1 MKTHELKTDRL
12 YFQSTLDGEKLFEI
26 RKNDRDF
33 KKGDAVI
40 LRETV
45 HSSHRMASHNA
56 PLEYTGRTMKA
67 SISSVYGYYNV
78 DGIEKGFVVFGLA
91 DLTVINYQDES

>member
-33 KKGDAVI
+33 KKGDTVI

-45 HSSHRMASHNA
+45 HSGHRMASHHA
-56 PLEYTGRTMKA
+56 QLEYTGRAMQA
-67 SISSVYGYYNV
+67 GISSVYSYHNF

-91 DLTVINYQDES
+91 DLTVINYQDEA